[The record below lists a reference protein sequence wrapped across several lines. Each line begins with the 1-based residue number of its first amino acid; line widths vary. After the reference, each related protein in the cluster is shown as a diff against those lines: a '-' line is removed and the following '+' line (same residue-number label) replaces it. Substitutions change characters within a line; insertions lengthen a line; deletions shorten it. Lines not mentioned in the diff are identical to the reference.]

1 MNCIFADYKV
11 EIINGSPHWGKKLS
25 EYKSDFEEKHES
37 WIKVL
42 KR

>member
-1 MNCIFADYKV
+1 MYWNQQYKFTSEELV
-11 EIINGSPHWGKKLS
+11 EIIIKFLNV